1 MIYTN
6 TGTTIPATL
15 TDAPTAYKDGVT
27 DALWHPAITLTFD
40 REITDAEIAALLA
53 GAVSIQQDDGR
64 YLTVYTLD
72 GRRIRHHPTSV
83 TLPYTT
89 KATQESPRWLRQQ
102 TTDADLARMEA
113 EQRATDLDLQL
124 LEVQNGQV

>member
-1 MIYTN
+1 MFST
-6 TGTTIPATL
+6 ATL

-83 TLPYTT
+83 TLPYMAEKDLPLPGVPIT
-89 KATQESPRWLRQQ
+89 KVPRK
-102 TTDADLARMEA
+102 
-113 EQRATDLDLQL
+113 QL
-124 LEVQNGQV
+124 HIFSHPLCHFLL

>member
-1 MIYTN
+1 MTYTN

-27 DALWHPAITLTFD
+27 DTLWHPAITLTFG

-53 GAVSIQQDDGR
+53 GAVSVHRDDGR

-89 KATQESPRWLRQQ
+89 KDTQESPTGLQQ
-102 TTDADLARMEA
+102 EITGRELALAAA
-113 EQRATDLDLQL
+113 EQRYTAAVLHAAAEGGTT
-124 LEVQNGQV
+124 

>member
-15 TDAPTAYKDGVT
+15 NDAPTAYKDGVT
-27 DALWHPAITLTFD
+27 DALWHPAVTLTFD
-40 REITDAEIAALLA
+40 RQITDAEIASLLA
-53 GAVSIQQDDGR
+53 GAVGIHQDDGR

-89 KATQESPRWLRQQ
+89 KDTQDSPTGLQQ
-102 TTDADLARMEA
+102 EITGRELALAAA
-113 EQRATDLDLQL
+113 EQRYTAAVLHAAAEGGTT
-124 LEVQNGQV
+124 

>member
-15 TDAPTAYKDGVT
+15 TDAPAAYKDGVT
-27 DALWHPAITLTFD
+27 DTLWHPAITLTFD

-53 GAVSIQQDDGR
+53 GAVSVQQDDGR

-89 KATQESPRWLRQQ
+89 KGTQDSPTGLQQ
-102 TTDADLARMEA
+102 EITGRELALAAA
-113 EQRATDLDLQL
+113 EQRYTAAVLHAAAEGGTT
-124 LEVQNGQV
+124 

>member
-6 TGTTIPATL
+6 TGTTIPVAL
-15 TDAPTAYKDGVT
+15 TDAPAAYKDGVT
-27 DALWHPAITLTFD
+27 DTLWHPAITLTFD

-83 TLPYTT
+83 TLPYTA
-89 KATQESPRWLRQQ
+89 KDTQDSPTGLQQ
-102 TTDADLARMEA
+102 EITGRELALAAA
-113 EQRATDLDLQL
+113 EQRYTAAVLHAAAEGGTT
-124 LEVQNGQV
+124 

>member
-6 TGTTIPATL
+6 TGATIPATL

-40 REITDAEIAALLA
+40 HEITDAEIASLLA
-53 GAVSIQQDDGR
+53 GAVSIHQDDGR

-72 GRRIRHHPTSV
+72 GRRIRYHLTSV
-83 TLPYTT
+83 TLPYAAKTT
-89 KATQESPRWLRQQ
+89 QDSPTGLQQEITGRE
-102 TTDADLARMEA
+102 LALAAA
-113 EQRATDLDLQL
+113 EQRYTAAVLHAAAEGGTT
-124 LEVQNGQV
+124 

>member
-1 MIYTN
+1 MIHTN

-27 DALWHPAITLTFD
+27 DTLWHPAITLTFD

-53 GAVSIQQDDGR
+53 GAVSVQQDDGR

-89 KATQESPRWLRQQ
+89 KGTQDSPTGLQQ
-102 TTDADLARMEA
+102 EITGRELALAAA
-113 EQRATDLDLQL
+113 EQRYTAAVLHAAAEGGTT
-124 LEVQNGQV
+124 

>member
-6 TGTTIPATL
+6 TGTTIPASV

-27 DALWHPAITLTFD
+27 DTLWHPAITLTFD
-40 REITDAEIAALLA
+40 REITNAEIASLLA
-53 GAVSIQQDDGR
+53 GAVSVQQDDGR

-89 KATQESPRWLRQQ
+89 KDTQDSPRWLRQQ

-124 LEVQNGQV
+124 LEVQHGQV

>member
-83 TLPYTT
+83 TLPYTA
-89 KATQESPRWLRQQ
+89 KAIEDSPTGLQQ
-102 TTDADLARMEA
+102 QITDADLARMEA
-113 EQRATDLDLQL
+113 EQRVTDLDLQL
-124 LEVQNGQV
+124 LEVST

>member
-1 MIYTN
+1 M
-6 TGTTIPATL
+6 
-15 TDAPTAYKDGVT
+15 T

-83 TLPYTT
+83 TLPYMA
-89 KATQESPRWLRQQ
+89 KATPESPTGLQREITGRE
-102 TTDADLARMEA
+102 LALAAA
-113 EQRATDLDLQL
+113 EQRYTAAVLHAAAEGGTT
-124 LEVQNGQV
+124 

>member
-1 MIYTN
+1 M
-6 TGTTIPATL
+6 AS
-15 TDAPTAYKDGVT
+15 AAYKDGIT
-27 DALWHPAITLTFD
+27 DTLWHPAITLTFD
-40 REITDAEIAALLA
+40 HEVSDAELAAQLA
-53 GAVSIQQDDGR
+53 GASAIYQDDGTYR
-64 YLTVYTLD
+64 TAYTLD
-72 GRRIRHHPTSV
+72 GRRIRYHPTSV

-124 LEVQNGQV
+124 LEVQHGQV

>member
-83 TLPYTT
+83 TLPYMA
-89 KATQESPRWLRQQ
+89 KATQESPTGLQREITGRE
-102 TTDADLARMEA
+102 LALAAA
-113 EQRATDLDLQL
+113 EQRYTA
-124 LEVQNGQV
+124 

>member
-1 MIYTN
+1 MIHTN

-15 TDAPTAYKDGVT
+15 TDAPAAYKDGVT
-27 DALWHPAITLTFD
+27 DTLWHPAITLTFD
-40 REITDAEIAALLA
+40 RGITDAEIAALLA

-83 TLPYTT
+83 TLPYMA
-89 KATQESPRWLRQQ
+89 KATQESPTGLQREITGRE
-102 TTDADLARMEA
+102 LALAAA
-113 EQRATDLDLQL
+113 EQRYTAAVLHAAAEGGTT
-124 LEVQNGQV
+124 

>member
-6 TGTTIPATL
+6 TGATIPATL

-27 DALWHPAITLTFD
+27 DALWHPAITLTFG
-40 REITDAEIAALLA
+40 REITDAEIASLLA
-53 GAVSIQQDDGR
+53 GAVSVHQDDGR

-83 TLPYTT
+83 TLPYTAKT
-89 KATQESPRWLRQQ
+89 TQESPTGLQQ
-102 TTDADLARMEA
+102 EITGRELALAAA
-113 EQRATDLDLQL
+113 EQRYTAAVLHAAAEGGTT
-124 LEVQNGQV
+124 

>member
-6 TGTTIPATL
+6 TGATIPATL
-15 TDAPTAYKDGVT
+15 TDAPAAYKDGVT
-27 DALWHPAITLTFD
+27 DTLWHPAITLVFD
-40 REITDAEIAALLA
+40 REAADAEITALLA
-53 GAVSIQQDDGR
+53 GASAIYQDDGTYR
-64 YLTVYTLD
+64 TVYTLD

-89 KATQESPRWLRQQ
+89 KDTQDSPRWLRQQ

-124 LEVQNGQV
+124 LEVGA

>member
-6 TGTTIPATL
+6 TGATIPATL

-27 DALWHPAITLTFD
+27 DTLWHPVITLTFD

-53 GAVSIQQDDGR
+53 GAVSVHHDDGR
-64 YLTVYTLD
+64 YLTAYTLD

-83 TLPYTT
+83 TLPYTA
-89 KATQESPRWLRQQ
+89 KATQESPTGLQQ
-102 TTDADLARMEA
+102 EITGRELALAAA
-113 EQRATDLDLQL
+113 EQRYTAAVLHAAEGGTT
-124 LEVQNGQV
+124 

>member
-1 MIYTN
+1 MIHTN

-27 DALWHPAITLTFD
+27 DTLWHPAITLTFD
-40 REITDAEIAALLA
+40 HEITDAEIAALLA
-53 GAVSIQQDDGR
+53 GAVSVQQDDGR

-83 TLPYTT
+83 TLPYTA
-89 KATQESPRWLRQQ
+89 KATQDSPRWLRQQ

-124 LEVQNGQV
+124 LEVQHGQV

>member
-6 TGTTIPATL
+6 TGTTIPAQL

-27 DALWHPAITLTFD
+27 DALWHPAVTLTFG
-40 REITDAEIAALLA
+40 REITDAEIAALFA
-53 GAVSIQQDDGR
+53 GAVSVQQDDGR
-64 YLTVYTLD
+64 YLTSYTLD

-89 KATQESPRWLRQQ
+89 KDTQESPTGLQQ
-102 TTDADLARMEA
+102 EITGRELALAAA
-113 EQRATDLDLQL
+113 EQRYTAAVLHAAAEGGTT
-124 LEVQNGQV
+124 

>member
-6 TGTTIPATL
+6 TGATIPATL
-15 TDAPTAYKDGVT
+15 TDAPAAYKDGVT
-27 DALWHPAITLTFD
+27 DTLWHPAITLVFD
-40 REITDAEIAALLA
+40 REAADAEITALLA
-53 GAVSIQQDDGR
+53 GASAIYQDDGTYR
-64 YLTVYTLD
+64 TAYALD

-83 TLPYTT
+83 TLPYAAKTT
-89 KATQESPRWLRQQ
+89 QDSPRWLRQQ

-124 LEVQNGQV
+124 LEVQHGQV

>member
-6 TGTTIPATL
+6 TGATIPATL

-27 DALWHPAITLTFD
+27 DALWHPAVTLTFG

-53 GAVSIQQDDGR
+53 GSGERPPGRWTVSHG
-64 YLTVYTLD
+64 LHP
-72 GRRIRHHPTSV
+72 RRAAHPVHSISI

-89 KATQESPRWLRQQ
+89 KDTQESPTGLQQ
-102 TTDADLARMEA
+102 EITGRELALAAA
-113 EQRATDLDLQL
+113 EQRYTAAVLHAAAEGGTT
-124 LEVQNGQV
+124 

>member
-83 TLPYTT
+83 TLPYMA
-89 KATQESPRWLRQQ
+89 KATQESPTGLQREITGRE
-102 TTDADLARMEA
+102 LALAAA
-113 EQRATDLDLQL
+113 EQRYTAAVLHAAAEGGST
-124 LEVQNGQV
+124 

>member
-1 MIYTN
+1 MTYTN
-6 TGTTIPATL
+6 TGTTIPASL

-40 REITDAEIAALLA
+40 REITGAEIAALLA
-53 GAVSIQQDDGR
+53 GAVGIHQDDGR
-64 YLTVYTLD
+64 YLTAYTLD

-89 KATQESPRWLRQQ
+89 KATQKSPRWLRQQ

-124 LEVQNGQV
+124 LEVGA

>member
-1 MIYTN
+1 MTYTN
-6 TGTTIPATL
+6 TGTTIPASL

-27 DALWHPAITLTFD
+27 DALWHPAITLTFG

-53 GAVSIQQDDGR
+53 GAVSVQQDDGR
-64 YLTVYTLD
+64 YLTSYTLD
-72 GRRIRHHPTSV
+72 GRRLRYHSISI

-124 LEVQNGQV
+124 LEVGA

>member
-1 MIYTN
+1 MTYTN
-6 TGTTIPATL
+6 IGTTINATH

-53 GAVSIQQDDGR
+53 GAASIQQDDGR
-64 YLTVYTLD
+64 YLTAYTLD

-83 TLPYTT
+83 TLPYAAKT
-89 KATQESPRWLRQQ
+89 TQESPRWLRQQ

-124 LEVQNGQV
+124 LEVQNGQI

>member
-15 TDAPTAYKDGVT
+15 TDAPAAYKDGVT
-27 DALWHPAITLTFD
+27 DTLWHLAITLTLD
-40 REITDAEIAALLA
+40 HEATDAELAALLA
-53 GAVSIQQDDGR
+53 GASVIYQDDGIYR
-64 YLTVYTLD
+64 TAYTLD

-83 TLPYTT
+83 TLPYTA
-89 KATQESPRWLRQQ
+89 KSIEDSPVGLQRQI
-102 TTDADLARMEA
+102 TDADLARMEA

-124 LEVQNGQV
+124 LEVQHGQV

>member
-1 MIYTN
+1 MTYTN

-27 DALWHPAITLTFD
+27 DTLWHPAITLTFG

-53 GAVSIQQDDGR
+53 GAVSVHRDDGR

-89 KATQESPRWLRQQ
+89 KDTQESPTGLQQ
-102 TTDADLARMEA
+102 EITGRELALAEA
-113 EQRATDLDLQL
+113 EQRYTAAVLHAAAEGGTT
-124 LEVQNGQV
+124 

>member
-6 TGTTIPATL
+6 TGATIPASL

-27 DALWHPAITLTFD
+27 DALWHPAITLAFD

-53 GAVSIQQDDGR
+53 GAVSVQQDDGR
-64 YLTVYTLD
+64 YLTAYTLD

-83 TLPYTT
+83 TLPYAAKT
-89 KATQESPRWLRQQ
+89 TQESPTGLQREITGRE
-102 TTDADLARMEA
+102 LALAAA
-113 EQRATDLDLQL
+113 EQRYTAAVLHAAAEGGTT
-124 LEVQNGQV
+124 

>member
-83 TLPYTT
+83 TLPYMA
-89 KATQESPRWLRQQ
+89 KATQESPTGLQREITGRE
-102 TTDADLARMEA
+102 LALAAA
-113 EQRATDLDLQL
+113 EQRYTAAVLHTAA
-124 LEVQNGQV
+124 EGGTT